1 MHSPKLNDLMQEY
14 MGEAVKARLKACGKE
29 VKIFPMAKIVHPEHV
44 SIGEHTRLC
53 DYSFIH
59 PEGGEVTIGKYCD
72 FEPYSL
78 IWGAGKMR
86 IGNFVNFGPGMKIM
100 GNMYDYRQ
108 GDIMVGTVE
117 QTHAG
122 IIADELIIEDHVYF
136 GADVTVL
143 GNVHYI
149 GEGAIIGA
157 QSLVNCD
164 LEPWGVYVGTPARKI
179 GERPR
184 TAIDKV
190 KEYGFE

>member
-1 MHSPKLNDLMQEY
+1 MYTPTPNDNMNEFMGTNVIPKL
-14 MGEAVKARLKACGKE
+14 KSCGKD
-29 VKIFPMAKIVHPEHV
+29 VKIYPTSKVVRPDCV
-44 SIGEHTRLC
+44 SIDDNTRLC
-53 DYSFIH
+53 DYVFIH
-59 PEGGEVTIGKYCD
+59 PEGGQISIGKYCD

-78 IWGAGKMR
+78 IWGAGDMK

-100 GNMYDYRQ
+100 GNLYDYRS

-122 IIADELIIEDHVYF
+122 IIADELVIEDHVYF

-143 GNVHYI
+143 GNVHKI

-164 LEPWGVYVGTPARKI
+164 IEPWGVYVGSPVRKI

-184 TAIDKV
+184 TALDKV
-190 KEYGFE
+190 KEYGL